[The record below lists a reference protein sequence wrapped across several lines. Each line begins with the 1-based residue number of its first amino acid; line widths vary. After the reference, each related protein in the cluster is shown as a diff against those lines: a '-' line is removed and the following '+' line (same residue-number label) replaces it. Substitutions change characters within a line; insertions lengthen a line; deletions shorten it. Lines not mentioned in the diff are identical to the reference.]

1 MRRASIDNKFYDVIS
16 EDDFNSHLDVYN
28 TKLSAVEKD
37 GFIFPVISAT
47 DTRVGINNQGALN
60 FYNYPE
66 TVEDMDKYNIDKMI
80 DTTDCKSINEFMSK
94 KESIRDL
101 EKEMLTSPDNIT
113 IPIVSASDTPE
124 MKGLKLAII
133 AKHIDLDKYSDRF
146 GENYPNDKR
155 TLKGHT
161 ATIKLLRRFCTNLDL
176 KCKIILEDASPKAAN
191 LMGKEIVIDIM
202 SDE

>member
-1 MRRASIDNKFYDVIS
+1 MKRVSIDNKFYDVVS
-16 EDDFNSHLDVYN
+16 EDEFNSHLDVYN
-28 TKLSAVEKD
+28 TKLSAVERD
-37 GFIFPVISAT
+37 GYIFPVISTT
-47 DTRVGINNQGALN
+47 DTKVGINNQGALN

-66 TVEDMDKYNIDKMI
+66 TVEDMDKYNSNKII
-80 DTTDCKSINEFMSK
+80 DTTDCKSITEFMSK
-94 KESIRDL
+94 RESIRDL

-113 IPIVSASDTPE
+113 IPIVSVSDTPE
-124 MKGLKLAII
+124 MKGLKMAII

-155 TLKGHT
+155 ALKGHS
-161 ATIKLLRRFCTNLDL
+161 ATIKLLRRFCNNLDL
-176 KCKIILEDASPKAAN
+176 KAKLILEDTSPNAAN